1 MKKTILFIALLLT
14 KTVTAQDKSTINE
27 LANSSKLEQ
36 VKLASDKIA
45 DAAATKFEY
54 FKTTDRTVTLDKYK
68 VLIYTPASFTAEDK
82 KEFTPEE
89 KAQCL
94 QIVWLIR
101 EDGSYV
107 FKEVTGT
114 EENLLPFWQNTFNTD
129 KSDYRVTPDLKYKYV
144 KNENSVSIVK
154 SY

>member
-1 MKKTILFIALLLT
+1 MKKHILLIALLLT
-14 KTVTAQDKSTINE
+14 TIVRAQDTKTINQ
-27 LANSSKLEQ
+27 LVNTSSLDQMKF
-36 VKLASDKIA
+36 ASDKIA

-54 FKTTDRTVTLDKYK
+54 FKITDRNVTLDKYK

-82 KEFTPEE
+82 KEFTTEE

-114 EENLLPFWQNTFNTD
+114 EENLLPFWKNTFNTD
-129 KSDYRVTPDLKYKYV
+129 KSDYRVTSDLKYKYV